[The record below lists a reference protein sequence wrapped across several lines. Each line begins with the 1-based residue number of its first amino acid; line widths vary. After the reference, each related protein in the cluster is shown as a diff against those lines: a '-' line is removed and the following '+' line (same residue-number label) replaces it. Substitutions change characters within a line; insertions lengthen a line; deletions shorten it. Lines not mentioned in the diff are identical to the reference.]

1 MTVYFILA
9 EETAR
14 IKIGHTA
21 GKVTDRLKSLQTAS
35 PCELRIVFEIPDA
48 PSGVERGLHRRFEH
62 LRIHREWFSYAQEIK
77 DFLHSNISCNVL
89 VASSLPDTQTKKEK
103 VQYPKLDSRGNEKDY
118 HPFKIAVPRYDIFER
133 YSMIVDAALSQARFV
148 KLRQLDTGE
157 VIFGSGDMEENGLP
171 DNGETTEI

>member
-77 DFLHSNISCNVL
+77 DFLHSNISYALCEIKIQDDQHSERSEYQFEIVFSRDIAKDVL
-89 VASSLPDTQTKKEK
+89 
-103 VQYPKLDSRGNEKDY
+103 
-118 HPFKIAVPRYDIFER
+118 
-133 YSMIVDAALSQARFV
+133 
-148 KLRQLDTGE
+148 
-157 VIFGSGDMEENGLP
+157 
-171 DNGETTEI
+171 